1 MFTDVFAI
9 LGVGLM
15 SILRKIALVLGL
27 FGQVVLVT
35 EVIADEI
42 VVKGLLK
49 NMVVLEVNGVQRT
62 IKAGKPSPEGIV
74 LISSNTKQAIV
85 EIDGVRQ
92 TLQLSRRIGG
102 VAYSAPEKTAVR
114 IARGY
119 GGHYFSPGR
128 INNHEVQ
135 FLVDT
140 GATAVVLNSL
150 LANKLQIDYLDGQ
163 KIRVQTANG
172 IATGYRVLLQNVSVG
187 NVKLANVEA
196 VINEGAYPTDILLG
210 NSYLSRVD
218 LKVDQGV
225 MILQARY

>member
-1 MFTDVFAI
+1 MK
-9 LGVGLM
+9 
-15 SILRKIALVLGL
+15 RIALVLAFLTQLLLGEHA
-27 FGQVVLVT
+27 V
-35 EVIADEI
+35 ADDI
-42 VVKGLLK
+42 IVKGLLK
-49 NMVVLEVNGVQRT
+49 NMVVLEVNGMQRT
-62 IKAGKPSPEGIV
+62 IKAGKSSPEGIK
-74 LISSNTKQAIV
+74 LISANTKQAVV
-85 EIDGVRQ
+85 EIDGKRQ
-92 TLQLSRRIGG
+92 TLTLSRRIGG
-102 VAYSAPEKTAVR
+102 VAYTAPEKNIVR

-150 LANKLQIDYLDGQ
+150 LAEKLQIDYLTGQ

-187 NVKLANVEA
+187 DVKLANVEA

-210 NSYLSRVD
+210 NSYLSRVE

-225 MILQARY
+225 MILQAKY